1 MSDPVVIVLT
11 GGLAATACALLG
23 PFLVLRRV
31 ALLGDAVSHAVLPG
45 IVMVWLVAQ
54 TRAPLA
60 VVAGAALFA
69 VVCVLAIDALRA
81 TGLVPPDAAIGLV
94 FPALFS
100 LGVLGVTR
108 YADGIH
114 LDLDATIYGEI
125 AFVPFDTWEIAGQPV
140 ARAAV
145 VLGVVVA
152 LNLVLVTLLWKELRA
167 TTFDPEFAR
176 TVGLRP
182 VLLSRLLLLA
192 VAVTAVSA
200 FEAVGA
206 ILVVTLLIVPAATAY
221 LLTDR
226 LSVMVGLA
234 VGVGWVGAVA
244 GQVLA
249 EAANSAIA
257 GAIGLVCTACFV
269 LALFGSPRHGLLVRW
284 VRRARR
290 RAASRSGWA
299 WCRSGMGRRGPS
311 RPTPRRPAAEP
322 AADHATA

>member
-1 MSDPVVIVLT
+1 VTDTAVIVLT
-11 GGLAATACALLG
+11 AALTGTACALLG

-45 IVMVWLVAQ
+45 IVLVWLVAQ

-114 LDLDATIYGEI
+114 LDLDSTIYGEI
-125 AFVPFDTWEIAGQPV
+125 AFVPFATVTVAGVPL
-140 ARAAV
+140 ARATV
-145 VLGVVVA
+145 VLAVVVA
-152 LNLVLVTLLWKELRA
+152 VNLALVGLLWKELKA
-167 TTFDPEFAR
+167 TTFDPEFSR

-226 LSVMVGLA
+226 LAVMVA
-234 VGVGWVGAVA
+234 VAVAVSWVGAVA
-244 GQVLA
+244 GNALA
-249 EAANSAIA
+249 TATDSAIS
-257 GAIGLVCTACFV
+257 GAMGLACTACFV
-269 LALFGSPRHGLLVRW
+269 LALLAAPRHGLVVRW
-284 VRRARR
+284 IRR
-290 RAASRSGWA
+290 
-299 WCRSGMGRRGPS
+299 GRR
-311 RPTPRRPAAEP
+311 RRPAA
-322 AADHATA
+322 AA